1 MCHLRHELRAGRKD
15 CVRRVCVWL
24 SFSLFCW
31 ASMLWSNRKTVQS
44 VISLLCLCGVY
55 LWFGGGKQGLVLC
68 FYTETIITTWYHRI
82 LCRVP
87 VLFVGCMETPH
98 PYPYFVNLIAFS
110 DCAVFSVDLFIC
122 VFFLISHTCMNDVK
136 CGEKVLVCITSG

>member
-15 CVRRVCVWL
+15 CVRSVCVWL

-31 ASMLWSNRKTVQS
+31 ASMLWSNRKTAQS
-44 VISLLCLCGVY
+44 VISLFCLCGVC

-122 VFFLISHTCMNDVK
+122 VFFLISHTCMIDVK